1 MQVNDLTTGEMTG
14 QVALVTGGGSGIG
27 RAASL
32 ALARAGAVV
41 AVGDVNAESAHAT
54 AADIVNAGGEAH
66 AGALDVTDAASV
78 KAFVAAVTG
87 RFQQIDVLVNNAGG
101 TLTFTSVHAC
111 TEADWDRVLSLN
123 LKGAFLM
130 SREVLP
136 EMMARRE
143 GTIIN
148 VSSVVG
154 MVGIPNLAAYSAAK
168 GALIALTRQM
178 ACDYGPYGIRV
189 NAVAPGPTLTPPLLK
204 TLSPETQAARAKEQP
219 LQRLGE
225 PDDTAQAIVF
235 LASQRASWISG
246 VVLPVDGAK
255 TAI

>member
-1 MQVNDLTTGEMTG
+1 
-14 QVALVTGGGSGIG
+14 
-27 RAASL
+27 
-32 ALARAGAVV
+32 
-41 AVGDVNAESAHAT
+41 
-54 AADIVNAGGEAH
+54 
-66 AGALDVTDAASV
+66 
-78 KAFVAAVTG
+78 
-87 RFQQIDVLVNNAGG
+87 
-101 TLTFTSVHAC
+101 
-111 TEADWDRVLSLN
+111 
-123 LKGAFLM
+123 M